1 MSSPVDQDSLVE
13 QYYQQLCQEWGYTPT
28 ADVCTGYETVMHRL
42 RALGKDVWN
51 QADDAGKQAIQDEV
65 FDIYRS
71 VGVVPITYYSLDGCR
86 QQVNELATK
95 TKSVRNSQ
103 LGVGNN
109 EGLAFGRFWF
119 PNMQDAKWNDNA
131 TVSIR
136 ARFNHDNKL
145 KRAIKLAYVHRDEG
159 VDTVI
164 PKNIR
169 RALELVNGGTIQ
181 NFKPMNARAVW
192 EHICPVFRGNVLD
205 FSSGYG
211 GRMLG
216 AMTSNLR
223 YHYTGLD
230 PNTCTYQGL
239 TALGALLD
247 EQGHGAGYAM
257 HCIPSEEFVPEPG
270 VYDAAFSSP
279 PYFNLETYTDEPT
292 QCMNRY
298 TNLDLWFEGYV
309 EPTLTMI
316 HQALADDGIY
326 AVNIADYKNGK
337 EQFAIVDQWKQLSKK
352 AGFDYQETVNM
363 ILNVRPGVGN
373 NKLEKAYKSEGI
385 YVFKKR
391 K

>member
-1 MSSPVDQDSLVE
+1 MLN

-28 ADVCTGYETVMHRL
+28 ADVCTGYESVMSRL
-42 RALGKDVWN
+42 RELGKDPWAR
-51 QADDAGKQAIQDEV
+51 ADDVGKQSIQDEV

-71 VGVVPITYYSLDGCR
+71 INIVPITYYSLDGCR
-86 QQVNELATK
+86 QQINELATK
-95 TKSVRNSQ
+95 TKSVKNHQ

-159 VDTVI
+159 ADTAI

-192 EHICPVFRGNVLD
+192 EYICPVFRGNVLD

-223 YHYTGLD
+223 YNYTGID
-230 PNTCTYQGL
+230 PNTRTFQGL
-239 TALGALLD
+239 EALGELLN
-247 EQGHGAGYAM
+247 EENIGSGYSM
-257 HCIPSEEFVPEPG
+257 NCMPSEEFDPEPG
-270 VYDAAFSSP
+270 FYDAAFSSP
-279 PYFNLETYTDEPT
+279 PYFNLETYTDEPS

-298 TNLDLWFEGYV
+298 TTLDKWFDGYV
-309 EPTLTMI
+309 APTLEMV
-316 HQALADDGIY
+316 HRALADDGIY

-337 EQFAIVDQWKQLSKK
+337 EQFQIVDRWKELSEQV
-352 AGFDYQETVNM
+352 GFKYQETIDM

-385 YVFKKR
+385 YIFQKM
-391 K
+391 

>member
-1 MSSPVDQDSLVE
+1 MLT
-13 QYYQQLCQEWGYTPT
+13 QYYTQLCHEWGYTPT
-28 ADVCTGYETVMHRL
+28 ADVCTGYESVL
-42 RALGKDVWN
+42 PQLQALGKDAWTK
-51 QADDAGKQAIQDEV
+51 ADDVGKQAIQDEV

-71 VGVVPITYYSLDGCR
+71 INIVPITYYSLDGCR
-86 QQVNELATK
+86 QQINELATK
-95 TKSVRNSQ
+95 TKSVKNHQ

-159 VDTVI
+159 ADTVI

-192 EHICPVFRGNVLD
+192 EYICPVFRGNVLD

-223 YHYTGLD
+223 YNYTGID
-230 PNTCTYQGL
+230 PNTRTFQGL
-239 TALGALLD
+239 EALGELLN
-247 EQGHGAGYAM
+247 EENIGSGYSM
-257 HCIPSEEFVPEPG
+257 NCRPSEEFDPEPG
-270 VYDAAFSSP
+270 FYDAAFSSP
-279 PYFNLETYTDEPT
+279 PYFNLETYTDEPS

-298 TNLDLWFEGYV
+298 TTLDKWFGGYV
-309 EPTLTMI
+309 VPTLEMV
-316 HQALADDGIY
+316 HRALADDGIY

-337 EQFAIVDQWKQLSKK
+337 EQFQIVDRWKELSEQV
-352 AGFDYQETVNM
+352 GFKYQETIDM

-385 YVFKKR
+385 YIFQKM
-391 K
+391 

>member
-1 MSSPVDQDSLVE
+1 MIK
-13 QYYQQLCQEWGYTPT
+13 QYYVQLCQEWGYTPT
-28 ADVCTGYETVMHRL
+28 ADVCTGYESVIPRL
-42 RALGKDVWN
+42 RELGKDPWN
-51 QADDAGKQAIQDEV
+51 RADDAGKEAIQDEV

-71 VGVVPITYYSLDGCR
+71 INIVPITYYSLDGCR

-95 TKSVRNSQ
+95 TKSVKNSQ

-159 VDTVI
+159 ADTVI

-192 EHICPVFRGNVLD
+192 EYICPVFRGNVLD

-223 YHYTGLD
+223 YNYTGID
-230 PNTCTYQGL
+230 PNTRTFQGL
-239 TALGALLD
+239 EALGELLN
-247 EQGHGAGYAM
+247 EENIGSGYAM
-257 HCIPSEEFVPEPG
+257 NCMPSEEFDPEPG
-270 VYDAAFSSP
+270 FYDAAFSSP

-298 TNLDLWFEGYV
+298 TTLSAWFDGYV
-309 EPTLTMI
+309 APTLQMV
-316 HQALADDGIY
+316 HKALADDGIY

-337 EQFAIVDQWKQLSKK
+337 EQFAIVDQWKELSKQV
-352 AGFDYQETVNM
+352 GFEYQETVDM

-385 YVFKKR
+385 YIFR
-391 K
+391 KT

>member
-1 MSSPVDQDSLVE
+1 MLN

-28 ADVCTGYETVMHRL
+28 ADVCTGYESVMSRL
-42 RALGKDVWN
+42 RELGKDPWAR
-51 QADDAGKQAIQDEV
+51 ADDVGKQSIQDEV

-71 VGVVPITYYSLDGCR
+71 INIVPITYYSLDGCR
-86 QQVNELATK
+86 QQINELATK
-95 TKSVRNSQ
+95 TKSVKNHQ

-159 VDTVI
+159 ADTVI

-192 EHICPVFRGNVLD
+192 EYICPVFRGNVLD

-223 YHYTGLD
+223 YNYTGID
-230 PNTCTYQGL
+230 PNTRTFQGL
-239 TALGALLD
+239 EALGELLN
-247 EQGHGAGYAM
+247 EENIGSGYSM
-257 HCIPSEEFVPEPG
+257 NCRPSEEFDPEPG
-270 VYDAAFSSP
+270 FYDAAFSSP
-279 PYFNLETYTDEPT
+279 PYFNLETYTDEPS

-298 TNLDLWFEGYV
+298 TTLDKWFGGYV
-309 EPTLTMI
+309 VPTLEMV
-316 HQALADDGIY
+316 HRALADDGIY

-337 EQFAIVDQWKQLSKK
+337 EQFQIVDRWKELSEQV
-352 AGFDYQETVNM
+352 GFKYQETIDM

-385 YVFKKR
+385 YIFQKMST
-391 K
+391 

>member
-1 MSSPVDQDSLVE
+1 MID
-13 QYYQQLCQEWGYTPT
+13 QYYQQLCNEWGYTPT
-28 ADVCTGYETVMHRL
+28 TDICTGYESVLPQL
-42 RALGKDVWN
+42 RALGKDAWTK
-51 QADDAGKQAIQDEV
+51 ADDAGKQSIQDEV

-71 VGVVPITYYSLDGCR
+71 INIVPITYYSLDSCR
-86 QQVNELATK
+86 AQVNELATK
-95 TKSVRNSQ
+95 TKSIKDRT

-109 EGLAFGRFWF
+109 EGLAFGRFFF
-119 PNMQDAKWNDNA
+119 PNMQDARWNNNA
-131 TVSIR
+131 TVSIK

-159 VDTVI
+159 EDTVI

-192 EHICPVFRGNVLD
+192 EYICPVFRGNLLD

-223 YHYTGLD
+223 YHYTGID
-230 PNTCTYQGL
+230 PNTRTFQGL
-239 TALGALLD
+239 EALGQLLN
-247 EQGHGAGYAM
+247 EQNIGSGYAM
-257 HCIPSEEFVPEPG
+257 NCMPSEEFDPEPG
-270 VYDAAFSSP
+270 FYEAAFSSP

-298 TNLDLWFEGYV
+298 TTLSAWFDGYV
-309 EPTLTMI
+309 APTLQMV
-316 HQALADDGIY
+316 HKALADDGIY

-337 EQFAIVDQWKQLSKK
+337 EQFAIVDHWKELSKQV
-352 AGFDYQETVNM
+352 GFEYQETVDM

-385 YVFKKR
+385 YIFR
-391 K
+391 KT

>member
-1 MSSPVDQDSLVE
+1 MLT
-13 QYYQQLCQEWGYTPT
+13 QYYTQLCQEWGYTPT
-28 ADVCTGYETVMHRL
+28 ADVCTGYESVL
-42 RALGKDVWN
+42 PQLQALGKDAWTK
-51 QADDAGKQAIQDEV
+51 ADDVGKQAIQDEV

-71 VGVVPITYYSLDGCR
+71 INIVPITYYSLDGCR
-86 QQVNELATK
+86 QQINELATK
-95 TKSVRNSQ
+95 TKSVKNHQ

-159 VDTVI
+159 ADTVI

-192 EHICPVFRGNVLD
+192 EYICPVFRGNVLD

-223 YHYTGLD
+223 YNYTGID
-230 PNTCTYQGL
+230 PNTRTFQGL
-239 TALGALLD
+239 EALGELLN
-247 EQGHGAGYAM
+247 EENIGSGYSM
-257 HCIPSEEFVPEPG
+257 NCRPSEEFDPEPG
-270 VYDAAFSSP
+270 FYDAAFSSP

-298 TNLDLWFEGYV
+298 TTLDKWFGGYV
-309 EPTLTMI
+309 VPTLEMV
-316 HQALADDGIY
+316 HRALADDGIY

-337 EQFAIVDQWKQLSKK
+337 EQFQIVDRWKELSEQV
-352 AGFDYQETVNM
+352 GFKYQETIDM

-385 YVFKKR
+385 YIFQKMST
-391 K
+391 

>member
-1 MSSPVDQDSLVE
+1 MIE
-13 QYYQQLCQEWGYTPT
+13 HYYDQLCEEWGYTPT
-28 ADVCTGYETVMHRL
+28 SNVCSGYESVL
-42 RALGKDVWN
+42 PQLQALSKERWLA
-51 QADDAGKQAIQDEV
+51 ADEEGREAIQQEV

-71 VGVVPITYYSLDGCR
+71 INIVPITYYSLDGCR
-86 QQVNELATK
+86 EQVREVAYKN
-95 TKSVRNSQ
+95 KSVVNRQ

-109 EGLAFGRFWF
+109 DGLAFGRFWF

-145 KRAIKLAYVHRDEG
+145 RRAIKLCYVHRDEG
-159 VDTVI
+159 ADSVI
-164 PKNIR
+164 PKNLR

-192 EHICPVFRGNVLD
+192 EHICPMFRGNLLD

-211 GRMLG
+211 GRMMG

-230 PNTCTYQGL
+230 PNTRTHLGL
-239 TALGALLD
+239 TALGELLV
-247 EQGHGAGYAM
+247 EQDMGNGYKM
-257 HCIPSEEFVPEPG
+257 HCMPSEEFEPEPG
-270 VYDAAFSSP
+270 LYDAAFSSP

-298 TNLDLWFEGYV
+298 PGLDLWFEGYV
-309 EPTLTMI
+309 VPTLKMI
-316 HQALADDGIY
+316 HKGLAMGSIY
-326 AVNIADYKNGK
+326 AVNIADYKNSK
-337 EQFAIVDQWKQLSKK
+337 ESFEIVDQWKRLSEQV
-352 AGFDYQETVNM
+352 GFQYVEQIDM
-363 ILNVRPGVGN
+363 LLNVRPGVGN

-385 YVFKKR
+385 YLFR
-391 K
+391 KV

>member
-1 MSSPVDQDSLVE
+1 MLT
-13 QYYQQLCQEWGYTPT
+13 QYYTQLCQEWGYTPT
-28 ADVCTGYETVMHRL
+28 ADVCTGYESVL
-42 RALGKDVWN
+42 PQLQALGKGAWTK
-51 QADDAGKQAIQDEV
+51 ADDAGKQSIQDEV

-71 VGVVPITYYSLDGCR
+71 INIVPITYYSLDGCR
-86 QQVNELATK
+86 QQINELATK
-95 TKSVRNSQ
+95 TKSVKNHQ

-159 VDTVI
+159 ADTAI

-192 EHICPVFRGNVLD
+192 EYICPVFRGNVLD

-223 YHYTGLD
+223 YNYTGID
-230 PNTCTYQGL
+230 PNTRTFQGL
-239 TALGALLD
+239 EALGELLN
-247 EQGHGAGYAM
+247 EENIGSGYSM
-257 HCIPSEEFVPEPG
+257 NCRPSEEFDPEPG
-270 VYDAAFSSP
+270 FYDAAFSSP
-279 PYFNLETYTDEPT
+279 PYFNLETYTDEPS

-298 TNLDLWFEGYV
+298 TTLDKWFGGYV
-309 EPTLTMI
+309 VPTLEMV
-316 HQALADDGIY
+316 HRALADDGIY

-337 EQFAIVDQWKQLSKK
+337 EQFQIVDRWKELSEQV
-352 AGFDYQETVNM
+352 GFKYQETIDM

-385 YVFKKR
+385 YIFQKM
-391 K
+391 

>member
-1 MSSPVDQDSLVE
+1 VLPQ
-13 QYYQQLCQEWGYTPT
+13 
-28 ADVCTGYETVMHRL
+28 L
-42 RALGKDVWN
+42 RALGKDAWTK
-51 QADDAGKQAIQDEV
+51 ADDAGKQSIQDEV

-71 VGVVPITYYSLDGCR
+71 INIVPITYYSLDGCR
-86 QQVNELATK
+86 AQVNELATK
-95 TKSVRNSQ
+95 TKSIKDRT

-109 EGLAFGRFWF
+109 EGLAFGRFFF
-119 PNMQDAKWNDNA
+119 PNMQDARWNNNA
-131 TVSIR
+131 TVSIK

-159 VDTVI
+159 EDTVI

-192 EHICPVFRGNVLD
+192 EYICPVFRGRVLD

-223 YHYTGLD
+223 YHYTGID
-230 PNTCTYQGL
+230 PNTRTFQGL
-239 TALGALLD
+239 EALGQLLD
-247 EQGHGAGYAM
+247 EQNIGSGYEM
-257 HCIPSEEFVPEPG
+257 HCCPSEEFAPAPKF
-270 VYDAAFSSP
+270 YDAAFSSP

-298 TNLDLWFEGYV
+298 TTLSAWFDGYV
-309 EPTLTMI
+309 APTLQMV
-316 HQALADDGIY
+316 HKALADDGIY

-337 EQFAIVDQWKQLSKK
+337 EQFAIVDHWKELSKQV
-352 AGFDYQETVNM
+352 GFEYQETVDM

-385 YVFKKR
+385 YIFR
-391 K
+391 KT

>member
-1 MSSPVDQDSLVE
+1 MIA
-13 QYYQQLCQEWGYTPT
+13 QYYQQLCKEWGYTPT
-28 ADVCTGYETVMHRL
+28 ADVCTGYESVLPQL
-42 RALGKDVWN
+42 RSLGKDAWTK
-51 QADDAGKQAIQDEV
+51 ADDAGKQSIQDEV
-65 FDIYRS
+65 FDIYRTINI
-71 VGVVPITYYSLDGCR
+71 VPITYYSLDGCR

-95 TKSVRNSQ
+95 TKSIKDRT

-109 EGLAFGRFWF
+109 EGLAFGRFFF
-119 PNMQDAKWNDNA
+119 PNMQDARWNDNA
-131 TVSIR
+131 TVSIK

-159 VDTVI
+159 EDTAI

-192 EHICPVFRGNVLD
+192 EYICPVFRGNLLD

-223 YHYTGLD
+223 YHYTGID
-230 PNTCTYQGL
+230 PNTRTCQGL
-239 TALGALLD
+239 EALGQLLD
-247 EQGHGAGYAM
+247 EQNIGSGYAM
-257 HCIPSEEFVPEPG
+257 NCMPSEEFDPEPG
-270 VYDAAFSSP
+270 FYDAAFSSP
-279 PYFNLETYTDEPT
+279 PYFNLETYTDEPS

-298 TNLDLWFEGYV
+298 TTLSAWFDGYV
-309 EPTLTMI
+309 APTLQMV
-316 HQALADDGIY
+316 HKALADDGIY
-326 AVNIADYKNGK
+326 AVNIADYKYGK
-337 EQFAIVDQWKQLSKK
+337 EQFAIVDQWKELSKQV
-352 AGFDYQETVNM
+352 GFEYHETVDM

-385 YVFKKR
+385 YIFQKK
-391 K
+391 

>member
-1 MSSPVDQDSLVE
+1 MLN
-13 QYYQQLCQEWGYTPT
+13 QYYQQLCNEWGYTPT
-28 ADVCTGYETVMHRL
+28 ADVCTGYESVMPKL
-42 RALGKDVWN
+42 RALGKDAWN
-51 QADDAGKQAIQDEV
+51 RADDAGKQAIQDEV

-71 VGVVPITYYSLDGCR
+71 INIVPITYYSLDGCR

-95 TKSVRNSQ
+95 TKSVKNHQ

-109 EGLAFGRFWF
+109 EGLAFGRYFF
-119 PNMQDAKWNDNA
+119 PNMQEARWNDNA

-159 VDTVI
+159 EDTAI

-223 YHYTGLD
+223 YNYTGID
-230 PNTCTYQGL
+230 PNTRTFQGL
-239 TALGALLD
+239 EALGELLT
-247 EQGHGAGYAM
+247 EQNLGSGYSM
-257 HCIPSEEFVPEPG
+257 NCMPSEEFDPEPG
-270 VYDAAFSSP
+270 FYDAAFSSP

-298 TNLDLWFEGYV
+298 TTLSAWFDGYV
-309 EPTLTMI
+309 APTLQMV
-316 HQALADDGIY
+316 HKALASDGIY

-337 EQFAIVDQWKQLSKK
+337 EQFAIVDRWRELSEQV
-352 AGFDYQETVNM
+352 GFKYQEQLDM

-385 YVFKKR
+385 YIFKKS
-391 K
+391 

>member
-1 MSSPVDQDSLVE
+1 MLDQ
-13 QYYQQLCQEWGYTPT
+13 YHQQLCREWGYTPT
-28 ADVCTGYETVMHRL
+28 ADVCTGYESVLPRL
-42 RALGKDVWN
+42 RELGKEAWT
-51 QADDAGKQAIQDEV
+51 QANDAGKESIQQEV
-65 FDIYRS
+65 FDIYRG
-71 VGVVPITYYSLDGCR
+71 VGIVPITYYNLDGCR
-86 QQVNELATK
+86 EQVNELATK
-95 TKSVRNSQ
+95 TKSVKNNQ

-159 VDTVI
+159 DDTAI

-192 EHICPVFRGNVLD
+192 EYICPVWRGRVLD

-223 YHYTGLD
+223 YHYTGID
-230 PNTCTYQGL
+230 PNTRTFRGL
-239 TALGALLD
+239 EALGELLT
-247 EQGHGAGYAM
+247 EQNLGAGYSM
-257 HCIPSEEFVPEPG
+257 NCVPSEEFDIEPG
-270 VYDAAFSSP
+270 SYDAAFSSP
-279 PYFNLETYTDEPT
+279 PYFNLETYTDETT

-298 TNLDLWFEGYV
+298 TNLVAWFDGYV
-309 EPTLTMI
+309 APTLKMV
-316 HQALADDGIY
+316 HRGLDRDGIY

-337 EQFAIVDQWKQLSKK
+337 EQFAIVEQWKTLSEKI
-352 AGFDYQETVNM
+352 GFEYCEQIDM

-373 NKLEKAYKSEGI
+373 GKLEKAYKSEGVYI
-385 YVFKKR
+385 FRKR
-391 K
+391 H

>member
-1 MSSPVDQDSLVE
+1 VLD
-13 QYYQQLCQEWGYTPT
+13 QYYSQLCQEWGYTPT
-28 ADVCTGYETVMHRL
+28 ADICTGYESVLPRL
-42 RALGKDVWN
+42 RELGKEAWTR
-51 QADDAGKQAIQDEV
+51 ADDAGKEAIQQEV
-65 FDIYRS
+65 FDIYRG

-86 QQVNELATK
+86 QQVNELTTK
-95 TKSVRNSQ
+95 TKSVKDRQ

-109 EGLAFGRFWF
+109 EGLAFGRFFF
-119 PNMQDAKWNDNA
+119 PNMQDAKWNDND

-159 VDTVI
+159 EDTVI

-181 NFKPMNARAVW
+181 NFKPINARAVW
-192 EHICPVFRGNVLD
+192 EYICPVFRGHVLD

-223 YHYTGLD
+223 YHYTGID
-230 PNTCTYQGL
+230 PNTRTHQGL
-239 TALGALLD
+239 KALGELLD
-247 EQGHGAGYAM
+247 EQNIGSGYEM
-257 HCIPSEEFVPEPG
+257 HCCPSEEFAPNPG
-270 VYDAAFSSP
+270 FYDAAFSSP
-279 PYFNLETYTDEPT
+279 PYFNLETYTDETT

-298 TNLDLWFEGYV
+298 TNLSAWFDGYV
-309 EPTLTMI
+309 VPTLKMV
-316 HQALADDGIY
+316 HKALADDGIY

-337 EQFAIVDQWKQLSKK
+337 EQFQIVDQWKEISQQV
-352 AGFDYQETVNM
+352 GFKYQETIDM

-385 YVFKKR
+385 YIFQKMST
-391 K
+391 

>member
-1 MSSPVDQDSLVE
+1 MVE
-13 QYYQQLCQEWGYTPT
+13 QYYQQLCLEWAYTPT
-28 ADVCTGYETVMHRL
+28 QDTATGYESVVPQL
-42 RALGKDVWN
+42 RKLSK
-51 QADDAGKQAIQDEV
+51 QAWTAADEAGRQAIQDEV

-71 VGVVPITYYSLDGCR
+71 INIVPITYYSLDGCR
-86 QQVNELATK
+86 QAVNELATR
-95 TKSVRNSQ
+95 TKSVKNHQ

-119 PNMQDAKWNDNA
+119 PNMQDAKWNDND

-136 ARFNHDNKL
+136 SRFMHDNKL

-159 VDTVI
+159 EDTAI

-181 NFKPMNARAVW
+181 NFKPMNARAIW
-192 EHICPVFRGNVLD
+192 EHICPVWRGRVLD

-223 YHYTGLD
+223 YHYTGID
-230 PNTCTYQGL
+230 PNTRTSQGL
-239 TALGALLD
+239 EALGELLT
-247 EQGHGAGYAM
+247 EQNLGAGYSIN
-257 HCIPSEEFVPEPG
+257 CVPSEEFDTEPG
-270 VYDAAFSSP
+270 SYDAAFSSP
-279 PYFNLETYTDEPT
+279 PYFNLETYTDEST

-298 TNLDLWFEGYV
+298 TNLAAWFDGYV
-309 EPTLTMI
+309 APTLEMVYK
-316 HQALADDGIY
+316 ALANDGIY

-337 EQFAIVDQWKQLSKK
+337 EQFAIVDQWKSLSEKI
-352 AGFDYQETVNM
+352 GFEYCEQIDM

-373 NKLEKAYKSEGI
+373 GKLEKAYKSEGI
-385 YVFKKR
+385 YVFRKR
-391 K
+391 

>member
-1 MSSPVDQDSLVE
+1 MIKK
-13 QYYQQLCQEWGYTPT
+13 YYQQLCLEWAYTPT
-28 ADVCTGYETVMHRL
+28 QDTSTGYESVVPQL
-42 RALGKDVWN
+42 RKLSK
-51 QADDAGKQAIQDEV
+51 QAWTAADEAGRQAIQDEV

-71 VGVVPITYYSLDGCR
+71 INIVPITYYSLDGCR
-86 QQVNELATK
+86 QAVNELATR
-95 TKSVRNSQ
+95 TKSVKNHQ

-119 PNMQDAKWNDNA
+119 PNMQDAKWNDND

-136 ARFNHDNKL
+136 SRFMHDNKL

-159 VDTVI
+159 EDTAI

-181 NFKPMNARAVW
+181 NFKPMNARAIW
-192 EHICPVFRGNVLD
+192 EHICPVWRGRVLD

-223 YHYTGLD
+223 YHYTGID
-230 PNTCTYQGL
+230 PNTRTSQGL
-239 TALGALLD
+239 EALGELLT
-247 EQGHGAGYAM
+247 EQNLGAGYSIN
-257 HCIPSEEFVPEPG
+257 CVPSEEFDTEPG
-270 VYDAAFSSP
+270 SYDAAFSSP
-279 PYFNLETYTDEPT
+279 PYFNLETYTDEST

-298 TNLDLWFEGYV
+298 TNLAAWFDGYV
-309 EPTLTMI
+309 APTLEMVYK
-316 HQALADDGIY
+316 ALANDGIY

-337 EQFAIVDQWKQLSKK
+337 EQFAIVDQWKSLSEKI
-352 AGFDYQETVNM
+352 GFEYCEQIDM

-373 NKLEKAYKSEGI
+373 GKLEKAYKSEGI
-385 YVFKKR
+385 YVFRKR
-391 K
+391 

>member
-1 MSSPVDQDSLVE
+1 MIE

-28 ADVCTGYETVMHRL
+28 ADVCTGYESVMPRL
-42 RALGKDVWN
+42 RELGKEAWN
-51 QADDAGKQAIQDEV
+51 KADDAGKEAIQQEV

-71 VGVVPITYYSLDGCR
+71 IGVVPITYYSLDGCR

-95 TKSVRNSQ
+95 TKSVRNCT

-119 PNMQDAKWNDNA
+119 PNMQDAKWNENA

-136 ARFNHDNKL
+136 SRFNHDNKL

-159 VDTVI
+159 ADTVI

-192 EHICPVFRGNVLD
+192 EHICPVFRGSVLD

-216 AMTSNLR
+216 AMTSNMQ

-230 PNTCTYQGL
+230 PNTRTFQGL
-239 TALGALLD
+239 EALGELIQS
-247 EQGHGAGYAM
+247 ERPWSGFSM
-257 HCIPSEEFVPEPG
+257 NCIPSEEFEPLPRF
-270 VYDAAFSSP
+270 YDAAFSSP

-298 TNLDLWFEGYV
+298 QELDAWFEGYV
-309 EPTLTMI
+309 VPTLQQI
-316 HQALADDGIY
+316 RLGLVADGIY

-337 EQFAIVDQWKQLSKK
+337 ESFEIVNPWIKLSEKM
-352 AGFDYQETVNM
+352 GFRHVETVDM

-385 YVFKKR
+385 YIFR
-391 K
+391 KVS